1 MNQLVRDLKVSSE
14 PARKVPI
21 TTQSMWEFA
30 VEDYEHERTML
41 EDARGQPNVAPEI
54 IAWRERRLRI
64 RLAICNA
71 IDFLI
76 SNRDDINTIFAKR
89 KR

>member
-1 MNQLVRDLKVSSE
+1 MNQLVRDLKVSTE
-14 PARKVPI
+14 PAGKVPI
-21 TTQSMWEFA
+21 TTQSMWELA
-30 VEDYEHERTML
+30 VTDYDHERAML
-41 EDARGQPNVAPEI
+41 EVARTQPDAAPDI
-54 IAWRERRLRI
+54 LAWRERRLRI

-76 SNRDDINTIFAKR
+76 SNRDDINTIIAKR